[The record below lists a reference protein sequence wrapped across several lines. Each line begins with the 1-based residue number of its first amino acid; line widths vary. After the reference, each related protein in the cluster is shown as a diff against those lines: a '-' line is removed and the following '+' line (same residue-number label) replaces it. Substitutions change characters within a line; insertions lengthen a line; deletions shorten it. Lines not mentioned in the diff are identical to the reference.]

1 MKRGSSLM
9 AIAWFLNVLTLSAVV
24 GTATP
29 ALSQLSVWSGGSGN
43 WDPCPPDGN
52 ALWDTCPTFPDG
64 PMASAAIQ
72 GGPVTITDGI
82 IVNALTLFT
91 GKSLIITPG
100 YLGITGSSVV
110 NNGTITVG
118 PGTGLFLDG
127 DVTPNQIVV
136 LSGTGTVKMQ
146 SGSRFVG
153 TPGTG
158 ATLVNQETIQGQGAL
173 GIGEIFIQNEGV
185 INAVGGTLSTQPISM
200 INAGTM
206 AASSGATLQLANG
219 VATPY
224 DNTRGVIGALAGG
237 TVQLDN
243 GVYTGGEL
251 TTVKNGVIQLNNAA
265 VLNSLTS
272 KGNLLVSSGTL
283 EGTITNNGKIQVPS
297 AGILF
302 ISGGVTLTGAGS
314 VLLSGSGTL
323 TLLGGTDSLTNQ
335 QLIHGSGRIFQL
347 PLTNMATIAGDSNG
361 NTLTLAEGPITN
373 KATLKASSGG
383 ALTVE
388 TVVNN
393 SAGTIQALDGSTVI
407 LFNSTVNGGKLVTS
421 GTGTIQSQNGL
432 LDGTVNVP
440 SNLGLLE
447 VSSADLF
454 LQGTINNV
462 GTIALSNKACVI
474 LNQAST
480 LIGKGTLTMAPGT
493 CIFGSGLAFT
503 NRSTIVGAGSIGDS
517 NPMPI
522 TNIGTIVANQASPLL
537 IVPNASGFT
546 NNGTLMVNAGST
558 LDIQGPFNNLS
569 ATGTLT
575 AGTYTVAGALGLQN
589 SIVTENA
596 NLTLNGAAAQVINT
610 NTASNG
616 LATLAAIAAKGV
628 FSLQNGQA
636 LTTASKLSS
645 AGQLTID
652 PTSSLKLGGSFTQN
666 GGTSTIDG
674 TLTAPL
680 GLTVKTGSLMGKGTL
695 AASVVSNSTI
705 TVGDSTTV
713 PGQLTIAGT
722 YVQNPTGV
730 LNVEIGGTQVGT
742 QYSQLAVSNGVSLG
756 GTLNIKLLNGF
767 VPTIGADVFTI
778 VTGSAV
784 SKTFTTVNGLSINSS
799 EHFKINYNGNS
810 VTLTVE

>member
-118 PGTGLFLDG
+118 PGNGLFLDG

-136 LSGTGTVKMQ
+136 LSGTGTVTMQ

-283 EGTITNNGKIQVPS
+283 EGTITNTGKIQVPS

-383 ALTVE
+383 TLTVE

-596 NLTLNGAAAQVINT
+596 NLTLNGAAAQVVNT
-610 NTASNG
+610 NTVSNG

-742 QYSQLAVSNGVSLG
+742 QCSQLAVSNGVSLG

>member
-118 PGTGLFLDG
+118 PGNGLFLDG

-136 LSGTGTVKMQ
+136 LSGTGTVTMQ

-283 EGTITNNGKIQVPS
+283 EGTITNTGKIQVPS

-383 ALTVE
+383 TLTVE

-596 NLTLNGAAAQVINT
+596 NLTLNGAAAQVVNT
-610 NTASNG
+610 NTVSNG

>member
-118 PGTGLFLDG
+118 PGNGLFLDG

-136 LSGTGTVKMQ
+136 LSGTGTVTMQ

-283 EGTITNNGKIQVPS
+283 EGTITNTGKIQVPS

-302 ISGGVTLTGAGS
+302 ISGGVSLTGAGS

-383 ALTVE
+383 TLTVE

-407 LFNSTVNGGKLVTS
+407 LFNSTVNGGKLVTC
-421 GTGTIQSQNGL
+421 GTGTSQSQNGL